1 MAKSSVV
8 YECQSCG
15 SQSAKWSG
23 QCGECGKWNSLV
35 ESVMVRSQK
44 LRSLQSKDRNY
55 GGAKLQKLSEIE
67 VGEVSRRQ
75 TGIGE
80 LDRVLGGGIVPG
92 EVILM
97 IGEPGIGKSTL
108 LTQLALQVGSQNPKS
123 KISNNKQIINSK
135 PEKTKQFDA
144 LNLEFGASPQGG
156 VVYVCG
162 EESPGQVKLR
172 VERLRGDSL
181 QGELQMLAETDVD
194 AILASIN
201 KLDLSLLI
209 IDSVQTLYTED
220 LPGMAGNI
228 GQIRECTARLIAYAK
243 SHNVPVVL
251 VGHVTKDGEM
261 AGPKVLEHMVDVV
274 LELTGDRYYDLRLL
288 RTLKNRFGASDEVGV
303 FRMVESGLEEVKN
316 PSEFFLAERE
326 EGAVGSAVSVI
337 MEGTRPVLLEVQAL
351 VVDSELP
358 VPRRVS
364 QGVDVRRVMILL
376 GVLQKYARLAIGN
389 KDVFIKVTGGITV
402 KEPAIDLA
410 ICLAVASSVSGKA
423 LPKKS
428 VAVGEV
434 GLLGEIRSVSWGE
447 KRVKEAKKL
456 GYTQIYSRDS
466 YKRVSEIVQQLK

>member
-1 MAKSSVV
+1 MGKSSIV
-8 YECQSCG
+8 YECSNCG
-15 SQSAKWSG
+15 AQSAKWTG
-23 QCGECGKWNSLV
+23 QCSECGKWNTLT
-35 ESVMVRSQK
+35 ESVLSVRDVRRKK
-44 LRSLQSKDRNY
+44 LDASGS
-55 GGAKLQKLSEIE
+55 KLQKLSEIE
-67 VGEVSRRQ
+67 VGSVNRMQ

-97 IGEPGIGKSTL
+97 IGEPGIGKSTI
-108 LTQLALQVGSQNPKS
+108 LTQLALKMD
-123 KISNNKQIINSK
+123 K
-135 PEKTKQFDA
+135 
-144 LNLEFGASPQGG
+144 
-156 VVYVCG
+156 VVYICG
-162 EESPGQVKLR
+162 EESPGQVKIR
-172 VERLRGDSL
+172 VGRLRGQSS

-194 AILASIN
+194 VIIASIN
-201 KLDLSLLI
+201 KLDLSLVI
-209 IDSVQTLYTED
+209 IDSVQTLYSSE
-220 LPGMAGNI
+220 LPGLAGSI
-228 GQIRECTARLIAYAK
+228 SQIRECTARLIAYAK

-261 AGPKVLEHMVDVV
+261 AGPKVLEHMVDAV

-288 RTLKNRFGASDEVGV
+288 RTQKNRFGATDEVGV

-326 EGAVGSAVSVI
+326 EGAVGSAVTVI

-351 VVDSELP
+351 VVESELP

-376 GVLQKYARLAIGN
+376 GVLQKYARLPIGN
-389 KDVFIKVTGGITV
+389 KDVFIKVTGGLSV

-410 ICLAVASSVSGKA
+410 ICLAVASSSSGKA
-423 LPKKS
+423 LPKNS

-447 KRVKEAKKL
+447 KRVKEASKL
-456 GYTQIYSRDS
+456 GYTKIYSRDS
-466 YKRVSEIVQQLK
+466 FKRVSEIVQQLK

>member
-1 MAKSSVV
+1 MVKSSVV

-15 SQSAKWSG
+15 AQSAKWAG
-23 QCGECGKWNSLV
+23 QCSECGKWNTLV
-35 ESVMVRSQK
+35 EAVYSKKSQIVNSQIRK
-44 LRSLQSKDRNY
+44 SGS
-55 GGAKLQKLSEIE
+55 KLQKLSEIE
-67 VGEVSRRQ
+67 GGEVMRRQ

-92 EVILM
+92 EVVLM
-97 IGEPGIGKSTL
+97 IGEPGIGKSTI
-108 LTQLALQVGSQNPKS
+108 LTQLSLLMGK
-123 KISNNKQIINSK
+123 
-135 PEKTKQFDA
+135 
-144 LNLEFGASPQGG
+144 

-172 VERLRGDSL
+172 VERLGKKMKSDD
-181 QGELQMLAETDVD
+181 LQMLAETNVD
-194 AILASIN
+194 TIVASVD
-201 KLDLSLLI
+201 KLELSLLI
-209 IDSVQTLYTED
+209 IDSVQTLYTDD

-228 GQIRECTARLIAYAK
+228 GQIRECTSRLIAYAK

-261 AGPKVLEHMVDVV
+261 AGPKVLEHMVDAV

-288 RTLKNRFGASDEVGV
+288 RTQKNRFGATDEVGV
-303 FRMVESGLEEVKN
+303 FRMVESGLSEVQN

-326 EGAVGSAVSVI
+326 EGAVGSAVTVI

-351 VVDSELP
+351 VVESELP

-376 GVLQKYARLAIGN
+376 GVLQKYARLPIGN
-389 KDVFIKVTGGITV
+389 KDVFIKVTGGLSV

-447 KRVKEAKKL
+447 KRVKEATKL
-456 GYTQIYSRDS
+456 GYNKIYSRDS
-466 YKRVSEIVQQLK
+466 YKRVSEIVKSL

>member
-1 MAKSSVV
+1 MSKSSVV
-8 YECQSCG
+8 YACSNCGAQSP
-15 SQSAKWSG
+15 KWAG
-23 QCGECGKWNSLV
+23 QCPECGKWNTLV
-35 ESVMVRSQK
+35 EEVRIGNVHKSQMTNAHK
-44 LRSLQSKDRNY
+44 LKSPLISISD
-55 GGAKLQKLSEIE
+55 IE
-67 VGEVSRRQ
+67 SGKVERKT

-97 IGEPGIGKSTL
+97 IGEPGIGKSTI
-108 LTQLALQVGSQNPKS
+108 LTQLSLQMGK
-123 KISNNKQIINSK
+123 
-135 PEKTKQFDA
+135 
-144 LNLEFGASPQGG
+144 

-172 VERLRGDSL
+172 IERLRENKEQRISNI
-181 QGELQMLAETDVD
+181 ELQMLAETDVD
-194 AILASIN
+194 TIISSVD

-209 IDSVQTLYTED
+209 IDSVQTLYSPD
-220 LPGMAGNI
+220 LPGLAGSI
-228 GQIRECTARLIAYAK
+228 SQIRECTARLIVYAK

-261 AGPKVLEHMVDVV
+261 AGPKVLEHMVDAV

-288 RTLKNRFGASDEVGV
+288 RTQKNRFGATDEVGV
-303 FRMVESGLEEVKN
+303 FRMVEVGLVEVAN

-326 EGAVGSAVSVI
+326 EGAVGSAVTVI

-364 QGVDVRRVMILL
+364 QGVDVRRVQILL
-376 GVLQKYARLAIGN
+376 GVLAKYARLPLGT
-389 KDVFIKVTGGITV
+389 KDVFVKVTGGLTV
-402 KEPAIDLA
+402 REPAIDLA
-410 ICLAVASSVSGKA
+410 ICLAVASSVRGKA
-423 LPKKS
+423 LPKNA

-434 GLLGEIRSVSWGE
+434 GLLGEIRSVSWAE

-456 GYTQIYSRDS
+456 GYSAIYSRDS
-466 YKRVSEIVQQLK
+466 YRRVSEIVQKLGK